1 MSETAYNVIAPES
14 GVPIKAWTKG
24 VPLEEEARKQLLNA
38 AQLPF
43 VFKWIAAMPDV
54 HWGIGATVG
63 SVIPTKGA
71 IIPAAVGVDIGC
83 GMMAVQTSLHAH
95 DLPDNLKEIR
105 TAIEKAVPHGRTNH
119 GGPGDRGAWHN
130 IPERNQTVW
139 QDELKA
145 RYDAILAKHP
155 KLDRGNHANHLGT
168 LGTGNHFI
176 EVCLDESEMVWF
188 MLHSGSRGVGNR
200 MGNYFIDLARK
211 DMKQFFINLPDIDLA
226 YFPERTGHFDDYF
239 EAVEWAQD
247 YAQWNRHLMMQQII
261 EAVRN
266 SGEAPPF
273 SAQVSTSPG
282 ATEHSGGATQ
292 PGEVAAAPC
301 ALKVINCHHNYVTR
315 ESHFGE
321 NVLITR
327 KGAVRAREGDMGII
341 PGSMGARSYI
351 VRGKGNPESFASCSH
366 GAGRAMS
373 RNEAKRRFTVE
384 DHIRMTEGV
393 ECRKDKDVIDETPAA
408 YKPIDAVMAAQADLV
423 EIVHTLRQVICVKG

>member
-1 MSETAYNVIAPES
+1 MSETNYNVILPEK

-24 VPLEEEARKQLLNA
+24 VQLEDQARLQLTNA

-54 HWGIGATVG
+54 HWGVGATIG

-83 GMMAVQTSLHAH
+83 GMMAVQTSLNAR
-95 DLPDNLKEIR
+95 DLPDNLKDIR
-105 TAIEKAVPHGRTNH
+105 LAIETAVPHGRTNH

-130 IPERNQTVW
+130 IPSNTEQVW
-139 QDELKA
+139 GQELKS
-145 RYDAILAKHP
+145 RYDAVLAKHP

-176 EVCLDESEMVWF
+176 EVCLDEAESVWF

-200 MGNYFIDLARK
+200 MGSYFIELARK
-211 DMKQFFINLPDIDLA
+211 DMRRFFINLPDIDLA
-226 YFPERTGHFDDYF
+226 YFPEHTDHFNDYV

-247 YAQWNRHLMMQQII
+247 YARRNRDLMMEQII
-261 EAVRN
+261 GAVR
-266 SGEAPPF
+266 GTGQLPLF
-273 SAQVSTSPG
+273 SA
-282 ATEHSGGATQ
+282 E
-292 PGEVAAAPC
+292 
-301 ALKVINCHHNYVTR
+301 LKAINCHHNYVAR
-315 ESHFGE
+315 EAHYGE

-351 VRGKGNPESFASCSH
+351 VRGKGNQESFCSCSH

-373 RNEAKRRFTVE
+373 RNEAKRRFTVA
-384 DHIRMTEGV
+384 DHVRMTEGV
-393 ECRKDKDVIDETPAA
+393 ECRKDEDVIDETPAA
-408 YKPIDAVMAAQADLV
+408 YKSIEAVMAAQADLV
-423 EIVHTLRQVICVKG
+423 DIVHTLRQVVCVKG

>member
-1 MSETAYNVIAPES
+1 MSETTYNVIAQDA
-14 GVPIKAWTKG
+14 GVPVKAWTKG
-24 VPLEEEARKQLLNA
+24 VPLEDAARQQLLNA

-43 VFKWIAAMPDV
+43 IFKWIAAMPDV

-83 GMMAVQTSLHAH
+83 GMMAVQTSLNAR
-95 DLPDNLKEIR
+95 DLPDNLKGIR
-105 TAIEKAVPHGRTNH
+105 SAIETAVPHGRTNR
-119 GGPGDRGAWHN
+119 GGAGDRGAWHN
-130 IPERNQTVW
+130 IPERNQEVW
-139 QDELKA
+139 ASELKA

-176 EVCLDESEMVWF
+176 EVCLDESESVWF

-200 MGNYFIDLARK
+200 MGNYFIDVARK
-211 DMKQFFINLPDIDLA
+211 DMQKFFVNLPDVDLA
-226 YFPERTGHFDDYF
+226 YFPERTEHFDDYI

-247 YAQWNRHLMMQQII
+247 YARRNRDLMMEQIV
-261 EAVRN
+261 AVVRA
-266 SGEAPPF
+266 SGEVRPF
-273 SAQVSTSPG
+273 
-282 ATEHSGGATQ
+282 
-292 PGEVAAAPC
+292 AAKLQA
-301 ALKVINCHHNYVTR
+301 INCHHNYVAR
-315 ESHFGE
+315 EKHFKE

-341 PGSMGARSYI
+341 PGSMGSRSYI
-351 VRGKGNPESFASCSH
+351 VRGKGNPESFCSCSH

-373 RNEAKRRFTVE
+373 RKEAKRRFTVE
-384 DHIRMTEGV
+384 DHMRMTEGV
-393 ECRKDKDVIDETPAA
+393 ECRKDEDVIDETPAA

-423 EIVHTLRQVICVKG
+423 EIVHTLRQVVCVKG